1 MSERSLVKVRL
12 EFNEVKA
19 DFEGE
24 ANQVIESILRFLSQ
38 ICPTVEIIRKVVYMP
53 DLINIMNNIAG
64 ILEITSEGPLINP
77 TINLSAKNAISLAL
91 LGAYIG
97 NKVGKLQKDTLSI
110 NDLSKST
117 GKAKKTISNDIP
129 KLIESGL
136 VEKVSE
142 GEYRITHLGIKKA
155 EDIISMLKEEK
166 SGSGRRR

>member
-1 MSERSLVKVRL
+1 MSERNLVKVHL
-12 EFNEVKA
+12 EFGEIKA

-24 ANQVIESILRFLSQ
+24 VNQVFESILRFLSQ
-38 ICPTVEIIRKVVYMP
+38 VCPAIEIVQKIIYMP
-53 DLINIMNNIAG
+53 DLINMMNNIVG

-77 TINLSAKNAISLAL
+77 MIDLSAKNAICLAL

-97 NKVGKLQKDTLSI
+97 NRVGKLQKDTLSV

-117 GKAKKTISNDIP
+117 RKARKTISNDIP

-142 GEYRITHLGIKKA
+142 GEYRITQLGMRKA
-155 EDIISMLKEEK
+155 EEIISALREDK
-166 SGSGRRR
+166 SIVGKQR